1 MLDREA
7 LSELQAI
14 ATRGAE
20 AASRSGHESQL
31 LESYD
36 ALRARATTLARAH
49 GLATPEQMADQFPSP
64 RALREIERLDAA
76 LGADLGSAIAP
87 ERGMAAR
94 VSQGLIELS
103 AWATGVRLAYETLEG
118 DVGGEA

>member
-1 MLDREA
+1 MLDREM
-7 LSELQAI
+7 LSELEAI

-20 AASRSGHESQL
+20 AANDGGHESEL
-31 LESYD
+31 LEAYD

-64 RALREIERLDAA
+64 RALLEIQRLDAA
-76 LGADLGSAIAP
+76 FGADRRSAIAP
-87 ERGMAAR
+87 EHGMAGRAT
-94 VSQGLIELS
+94 QGLMELS

-118 DVGGEA
+118 DVGGDA